1 MLICFDPEDPFLG
14 IPLTDIIK
22 THLTIVKD
30 LHYSIAAAALH
41 ITKKTKDPSP
51 PQNTKNLIKCPTL
64 EE

>member
-41 ITKKTKDPSP
+41 ITKKNKRPLPPTKHKES
-51 PQNTKNLIKCPTL
+51 N
-64 EE
+64 